1 MNDRDTV
8 VVTGF
13 GPFKEFLVNPS
24 WKAAQALKEA
34 GLGEKFEVHS
44 MEVPVSYVKTQQIIT
59 ELWQSLKPKFA
70 VHLGIARGSRVLLLE
85 QSGRNRG
92 FKDRDVC
99 GFCPQSCMEGGPEK
113 LHSIINMRA
122 VSKHIKD
129 TEMDVLPSA
138 DAGRFLCDFAYY
150 CSLHHGHQRAAF
162 IHIPSSGCLASA
174 DRLVPVLR
182 PSSSPCSNNWR
193 TARSKTTSAA

>member
-1 MNDRDTV
+1 MNDRDRV

-92 FKDRDVC
+92 YKDRDVC

-122 VSKHIKD
+122 VSKHFKD

-150 CSLHHGHQRAAF
+150 CSLYHGHQRAAF

-174 DRLVPVLR
+174 DRLVPVLQ
-182 PSSSPCSNNWR
+182 
-193 TARSKTTSAA
+193 TVILTMLQQLEDGEE